1 MSIDYY
7 HSQPNFT
14 SITDAGHIVVEP
26 ELIKEESGLLKA
38 VSSLWTQ
45 QQQTTEKRRS
55 STQSSTGSRP
65 TSHIFPY
72 MSLLAAASPNA
83 TSLSNTPYMP
93 LRSSL
98 TLDIHYLYFLLVQFE
113 YLGLEDTQLPV
124 PEEHGLVETETTQSA
139 GKAPSIASSISSVM
153 STLSLST
160 GWQLWSKQAKQER
173 PLHEDIVFIHRYFS
187 RVTALKLHMSLD
199 TQNGVTRSG
208 QRVIRGYE
216 KPIPLDGSLALPLHS
231 FKNLS
236 YLELNHIHPSTIESW
251 PTLSQQLISL
261 VLKNGH
267 VDDAADV
274 IGDRDWPQLKMLSLA
289 DNSITTLEAEPVQHI
304 RSVTHLNLSSNLLID
319 VPAALS
325 ALYNLCSLNLSYNM
339 ISFTTGINTV
349 LGNIQELDL
358 RGNRLTLLAGLDRL
372 WALERLDVRDN
383 RIDDAAEIGRLTSL
397 PNIYDIWVEGNPFT
411 KVQSDYRVN
420 IFSMFKKCDLDI
432 ELDGSKPTFVEKRR
446 ITSEPMIHNSTP
458 PAAVQSCSDHS
469 KENNEHNTKLA
480 RAKSKGN
487 KRMIRLGQNAIDPP
501 TFASNIEPGKH
512 VHRLAE
518 LEDSVQQEV
527 ASTATKARRAAS
539 VKSKRSKAPVED
551 GSKPKTDAFRKK
563 IEAMRKEAGTEWLRV
578 LQEMDIVKEDN
589 KSQ

>member
-1 MSIDYY
+1 
-7 HSQPNFT
+7 
-14 SITDAGHIVVEP
+14 
-26 ELIKEESGLLKA
+26 
-38 VSSLWTQ
+38 
-45 QQQTTEKRRS
+45 
-55 STQSSTGSRP
+55 
-65 TSHIFPY
+65 
-72 MSLLAAASPNA
+72 
-83 TSLSNTPYMP
+83 
-93 LRSSL
+93 
-98 TLDIHYLYFLLVQFE
+98 
-113 YLGLEDTQLPV
+113 
-124 PEEHGLVETETTQSA
+124 
-139 GKAPSIASSISSVM
+139 
-153 STLSLST
+153 
-160 GWQLWSKQAKQER
+160 
-173 PLHEDIVFIHRYFS
+173 
-187 RVTALKLHMSLD
+187 
-199 TQNGVTRSG
+199 
-208 QRVIRGYE
+208 
-216 KPIPLDGSLALPLHS
+216 
-231 FKNLS
+231 
-236 YLELNHIHPSTIESW
+236 
-251 PTLSQQLISL
+251 
-261 VLKNGH
+261 
-267 VDDAADV
+267 
-274 IGDRDWPQLKMLSLA
+274 
-289 DNSITTLEAEPVQHI
+289 
-304 RSVTHLNLSSNLLID
+304 
-319 VPAALS
+319 
-325 ALYNLCSLNLSYNM
+325 M

-411 KVQSDYRVN
+411 KPDYRVN

-458 PAAVQSCSDHS
+458 PAAVQSCPDHS
-469 KENNEHNTKLA
+469 KENNDHNTKLA

-501 TFASNIEPGKH
+501 AFASNVEPSKH

-539 VKSKRSKAPVED
+539 VKSKRSKAPIED

-578 LQEMDIVKEDN
+578 LQEMDIVKEEN